1 MKYSIW
7 MKSKTIDAYWQELE
21 FRNTKYIYALDKCK
35 KFVTQLREEN
45 PKSDLK
51 IVQTFVMDVD
61 F

>member
-7 MKSKTIDAYWQELE
+7 MKSKTLDVYWQELE
-21 FRNTKYIYALDKCK
+21 FSNTKYIYDLDKCK
-35 KFVTQLREEN
+35 KLVTQLREEN

>member
-1 MKYSIW
+1 
-7 MKSKTIDAYWQELE
+7 MKSKTLDDYWRELE
-21 FRNTKYIYALDKCK
+21 FSNTRYIYDLDKCK

-45 PKSDLK
+45 PNSDLK

>member
-1 MKYSIW
+1 
-7 MKSKTIDAYWQELE
+7 MKSKTLDDYWRELE
-21 FRNTKYIYALDKCK
+21 FSNTRYIYDLDKCK

>member
-7 MKSKTIDAYWQELE
+7 MKSKTLDGYWQELE
-21 FRNTKYIYALDKCK
+21 FSNTKYIYDLDKCK
-35 KFVTQLREEN
+35 KLVTQLREEN

>member
-7 MKSKTIDAYWQELE
+7 MKSKMLDVYWQELE
-21 FRNTKYIYALDKCK
+21 FSNTRYIYDLDKCK
-35 KFVTQLREEN
+35 KLVTQLREEN
-45 PKSDLK
+45 PNSDLK

>member
-7 MKSKTIDAYWQELE
+7 MKSKTLDDYWRELE
-21 FRNTKYIYALDKCK
+21 FSNTRYIYDLDKCK